1 MFKQFDSF
9 INIIYLIKKS
19 DTAGMGEEEKIV
31 QEMGKVGS
39 KKHHIGLWA
48 RLSQFRGER

>member
-19 DTAGMGEEEKIV
+19 DAAGLGRTKDS
-31 QEMGKVGS
+31 QRKGKG
-39 KKHHIGLWA
+39 
-48 RLSQFRGER
+48 RL

>member
-19 DTAGMGEEEKIV
+19 DTAGLGEEEKIV

-39 KKHHIGLWA
+39 KIHRVGL
-48 RLSQFRGER
+48 